1 MKYLLMATGRQVKLK
16 MTKENK
22 DEFFAKLIYAYGQR
36 DDSLINEYD
45 RSLPFQDAMFD
56 RWDRAKK
63 LGFSEGVSIY
73 NSSLVYGNV
82 EINQNTWVGPY
93 TILDGSGG
101 SINIGEFCSIS
112 AGVHIYT
119 HDTVMWAL
127 SGGKNKRK
135 TGSVAIGNFTYVGS
149 KSLINLGVSIGSR
162 CLVGAGSFVNKSFP
176 ENSIIIG
183 SPAKKVGIV
192 KVDSNN
198 EITLEYD

>member
-1 MKYLLMATGRQVKLK
+1 MA
-16 MTKENK
+16 KEKK
-22 DEFFAKLIYAYGQR
+22 DKFFADLTDAYNQK
-36 DDSLINEYD
+36 DDSLLKEYD
-45 RSLPFQDAMFD
+45 RSLSFQDAMFD

-82 EINQNTWVGPY
+82 QINENTWVGPY

-101 SINIGEFCSIS
+101 SINIGEYCSIS

-127 SGGKNKRK
+127 SGGKAKRK
-135 TGSVAIGNFTYVGS
+135 TGSVVIGNFTYVGS
-149 KSLINLGVSIGSR
+149 KPLINLGVSIGSR
-162 CLVGAGSFVNKSFP
+162 CVVGAGSFVNKSFP
-176 ENSIIIG
+176 DNSIIIG
-183 SPAKKVGIV
+183 SPAKKVGKI

-198 EITLEYD
+198 EINLEYD

>member
-1 MKYLLMATGRQVKLK
+1 MA
-16 MTKENK
+16 KEKK
-22 DEFFAKLIYAYGQR
+22 DKFFADLTDAYNQK
-36 DDSLINEYD
+36 DDSLLKEYD
-45 RSLPFQDAMFD
+45 RSLSFQDAMFD

-82 EINQNTWVGPY
+82 QINENTWVGPY

-101 SINIGEFCSIS
+101 SINIGEYCSIS

-127 SGGKNKRK
+127 SGGKAKRK
-135 TGSVAIGNFTYVGS
+135 TGSVVIGNFTYVGS

-162 CLVGAGSFVNKSFP
+162 CVVGAGSFVNKSFP
-176 ENSIIIG
+176 DNSIIIG
-183 SPAKKVGIV
+183 SPAKKVGKI

-198 EITLEYD
+198 EINLEYD

>member
-1 MKYLLMATGRQVKLK
+1 MVIGRLVKFKMA
-16 MTKENK
+16 KEKK
-22 DEFFAKLIYAYGQR
+22 DKFFADLTDAYNQK
-36 DDSLINEYD
+36 DDSLLKEYD
-45 RSLPFQDAMFD
+45 RSLSFQDAMFD

-82 EINQNTWVGPY
+82 QINENTWVGPY

-101 SINIGEFCSIS
+101 SINIGEYCSIS

-127 SGGKNKRK
+127 SGGKAKRK
-135 TGSVAIGNFTYVGS
+135 TGSVVIGNFTYVGS

-162 CLVGAGSFVNKSFP
+162 CVVGAGSFVNKSFP
-176 ENSIIIG
+176 DNSIIIG
-183 SPAKKVGIV
+183 SPAKKVGKI

-198 EITLEYD
+198 EINLEYD